1 METDPMALE
10 QRRIRMTRNRQRI
23 VTASMVI
30 HHIVSGCFYASYVV
44 YEHDIRT
51 NGPVKYCSPNI
62 FIGHS
67 AGSDLVEAI
76 NLYKII
82 MNLIVVVWLV
92 VVTSILSKTVRNAS
106 DGWTLKRN
114 NRRLLVIIWAFITVY
129 ILSSCI

>member
-1 METDPMALE
+1 MIL
-10 QRRIRMTRNRQRI
+10 
-23 VTASMVI
+23 
-30 HHIVSGCFYASYVV
+30 HHIVSGSLYTSYVV
-44 YEHDIRT
+44 YEHDIRN

-67 AGSDLVEAI
+67 TGSNLVDTI
-76 NLYKII
+76 NLYKIV
-82 MNLIVVVWLV
+82 NNAIVVIWLV
-92 VVTSILSKTVRNAS
+92 VVTLVLSKTVRNAS